1 MSPAILEHIN
11 ITVLDP
17 ESYAAKLCKIFDWH
31 IRWSGSSMDN
41 GHTVHIG
48 SKDSYIA
55 LYTNN
60 TSADKIR
67 SSSSAYSELNHIAMT
82 VEDLD
87 AVEAKVIAAGYEPHN
102 HGDYEPGRRFYFHD
116 ENGLEYEVVSYLS
129 QKQIKRK
136 QILKQLGTMSRNG
149 ALMR

>member
-1 MSPAILEHIN
+1 
-11 ITVLDP
+11 
-17 ESYAAKLCKIFDWH
+17 
-31 IRWSGSSMDN
+31 
-41 GHTVHIG
+41 
-48 SKDSYIA
+48 
-55 LYTNN
+55 
-60 TSADKIR
+60 
-67 SSSSAYSELNHIAMT
+67 MT